1 MPHVVAVVGLT
12 GSGKSELAQLL
23 ADRGYVRVRF
33 GDATDI
39 ELVKRGLPA
48 TEANERLV
56 REEIRHT
63 HGMGAYALLN
73 RPRMDELLALKKN
86 VVADGLRSW
95 AEFVLLKEHYGD
107 RMLVVAVHAPPA
119 MRRERLEKRPVR
131 PLTADEVRSR
141 DYAEIEKLDM
151 GGPIAMA
158 ELVVV
163 NDAGMEKLEEAVDLI
178 AREMAARG

>member
-12 GSGKSELAQLL
+12 GSGKSELARLL
-23 ADRGYVRVRF
+23 TDRGYVRVRF

-48 TEANERLV
+48 TEVNERLV
-56 REEIRHT
+56 REEIRRT

-73 RPRMDELLALKKN
+73 RPRMDEVLAMGKD

-95 AEFVLLKEHYGD
+95 AEYVLLKEHYGD
-107 RMLVVAVHAPPA
+107 RMLVVTVHAPPA
-119 MRRERLEKRPVR
+119 IRLARLACRPVR
-131 PLTADEVRSR
+131 PLTADEAKSR

-158 ELVVV
+158 DIVVV
-163 NDAGMEKLEEAVDLI
+163 NDGGHEKLDAAVDAI
-178 AREMAARG
+178 MREMSARG